1 MDPVLVILI
10 ILLGGGGV
18 LIGWLVPTLFKSEPP
33 YGLAV
38 DILASVLI
46 ALAWGVPW
54 HLWGLE
60 AIGLGNMPKWL
71 LLAGVL
77 ADSWGFALVVLWLL
91 RRIKR

>member
-38 DILASVLI
+38 DILASVII

-60 AIGLGNMPKWL
+60 AIGLANMPKWL

-91 RRIKR
+91 RKIKR

>member
-18 LIGWLVPTLFKSEPP
+18 LIGWLVPPLFKSEPP

-46 ALAWGVPW
+46 ALVWGVPW
-54 HLWGLE
+54 HLWGLK
-60 AIGLGNMPKWL
+60 AIGLGDMPKWL
-71 LLAGVL
+71 LLLGVL
-77 ADSWGFALVVLWLL
+77 ADSWGFALIVLWLL
-91 RRIKR
+91 RKIKR